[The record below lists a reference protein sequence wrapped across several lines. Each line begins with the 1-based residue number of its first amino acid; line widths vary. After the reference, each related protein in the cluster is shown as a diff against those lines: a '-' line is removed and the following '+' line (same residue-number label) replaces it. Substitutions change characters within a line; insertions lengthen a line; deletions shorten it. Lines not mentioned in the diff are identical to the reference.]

1 MYSIRK
7 ATRVAPSSV
16 NGLSMGVNDGDRLER
31 QGFGDG
37 VDILSKAYYAVSQL
51 KDKCSEKM
59 DV

>member
-1 MYSIRK
+1 M
-7 ATRVAPSSV
+7 APSSF

-37 VDILSKAYYAVSQL
+37 VDIFSKAYYPVSL
-51 KDKCSEKM
+51 FKDKCSEKV